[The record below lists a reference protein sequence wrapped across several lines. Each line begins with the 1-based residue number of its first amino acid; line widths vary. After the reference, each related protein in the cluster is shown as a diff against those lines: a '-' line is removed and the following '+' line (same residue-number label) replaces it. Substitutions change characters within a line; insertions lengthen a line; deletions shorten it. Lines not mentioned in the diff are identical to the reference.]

1 MAYKTLIS
9 NFTQK
14 LLLIFAPMSLET
26 GEIAAQNLITAVVI
40 HTSEKSTSEILQ
52 IGTAFGTLES

>member
-1 MAYKTLIS
+1 M
-9 NFTQK
+9 
-14 LLLIFAPMSLET
+14 LIFAPMSLET